1 MCTFTSINSLAI
13 DNLQHLFYILLLRPC
28 VSKKH
33 SFALFR
39 VLLPCLCSVC
49 FRGVMICSRF
59 AVGPITH
66 WLLSLLLFPF
76 HLDYLMSFDSCI
88 PFSCNM
94 IFCFV
99 IDCLKYPLVICPA
112 LRTSS
117 ASFSMRRDSRDR
129 SRTQDRRARH
139 HFGNILG
146 ADVIH
151 TVDRSSNDLL
161 LINKKIHRGSL
172 VLPIMILN
180 QSTVFHF
187 LGLLRVHK
195 ME

>member
-1 MCTFTSINSLAI
+1 
-13 DNLQHLFYILLLRPC
+13 
-28 VSKKH
+28 
-33 SFALFR
+33 
-39 VLLPCLCSVC
+39 
-49 FRGVMICSRF
+49 
-59 AVGPITH
+59 
-66 WLLSLLLFPF
+66 
-76 HLDYLMSFDSCI
+76 
-88 PFSCNM
+88 
-94 IFCFV
+94 
-99 IDCLKYPLVICPA
+99 
-112 LRTSS
+112 
-117 ASFSMRRDSRDR
+117 MRRDSRDR